1 MVYLHAKEYHS
12 ATERE
17 LSIHIALARIS
28 RELHGRENKPTSKG
42 HLPKHF
48 VSVAQWRTDWCLRG
62 VIKGSGKEV
71 DVPAKKGYHEG
82 SLRWRGNGHHF
93 DIRVNT
99 LGGEVVLPFARL
111 TTGGA

>member
-1 MVYLHAKEYHS
+1 M
-12 ATERE
+12 
-17 LSIHIALARIS
+17 
-28 RELHGRENKPTSKG
+28 
-42 HLPKHF
+42 
-48 VSVAQWRTDWCLRG
+48 
-62 VIKGSGKEV
+62 